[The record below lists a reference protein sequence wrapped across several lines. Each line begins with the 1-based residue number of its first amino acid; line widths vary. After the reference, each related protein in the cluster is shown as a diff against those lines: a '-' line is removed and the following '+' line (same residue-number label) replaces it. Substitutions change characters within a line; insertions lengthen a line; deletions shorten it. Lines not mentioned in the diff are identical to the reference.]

1 MTRSNPFEPVTG
13 GLKGTN
19 GNNGYSIKDSQVY
32 GRAGWHKDES
42 VLVWIDNPALAT
54 PKFSTS
60 KSDTEYLKTTKTYPS
75 EYAGHGVNG
84 PSFGPAYVGG
94 SSTSLRFQYETF
106 WTPPVLVFTELD
118 GDYQELI
125 MWEQLT
131 DAARAALNSSDNFG
145 RAEGNVLLQ

>member
-32 GRAGWHKDES
+32 GRAGWHKDE
-42 VLVWIDNPALAT
+42 
-54 PKFSTS
+54 FSTS

-94 SSTSLRFQYETF
+94 SSTSLRFQYETS
-106 WTPPVLVFTELD
+106 WTSPVLVFAELD

-145 RAEGNVLLQ
+145 RAEVPFSDEKSKTTSMR